1 MNGLL
6 FKNVKV
12 TLLKK
17 WVQLVA
23 TGIIIML
30 SSFIYTAM
38 SYAVI
43 SLERPTMQY
52 LKAHLQEDFSLDMLS
67 VITSSELLEL
77 GKEGAIPPGI
87 FTLGDLNKYDRALFD
102 SLIACRI
109 ESIRSA
115 YPGLDL
121 EMRELKHLFFQ
132 HSGREHRGMLIKDAR
147 RINLS
152 FIEKGRMPEKAKEIA
167 VSRIYAEKNNLE
179 IGDMLVIQGFN
190 CVITGYV
197 LLPDYTFPMFDHSFL
212 IDNAKQTLILVTES
226 TFKETRGRDIYRL
239 AGKFADDS
247 PRDLKTK
254 IIDDITFHPELDFIT
269 SAVLTENQVRSGAIF
284 DELKGGRVFSLGFSI
299 VIALIA
305 IVIVTL
311 LVHKIIE
318 AQRGQIGVLRSL
330 GYKRN
335 EIAFPL
341 VASITFIALVV
352 LFAGYLAGVALAG
365 PLKDL
370 YLDFYLLPSEPVSQ
384 DWFVFLTAIFLPL
397 LVFTSFSTVIIAKML
412 ASKPLDLL
420 NPCREEEVN
429 RLSRLAN
436 RVLKNVQ
443 PKPRFKYLYILKN
456 TTKFITFFIGI
467 MLSTLLV
474 LMSFMMSGLVERM
487 TTAALEKSSYR
498 YQSYF
503 DLTGGLPEV
512 TGEQEKFLSYPD
524 ATFNA
529 ATFTAFGIEGDNRM
543 FNLFDPE
550 GENITEKIE
559 TGAVVTKSLA
569 IKQNIITGDRL
580 EVNISNRAYPVKVE
594 GVTGDY
600 SADRIYFEI
609 ETLSNMISGGEDPG
623 LFSGVFSMQKP
634 PAETYPVIMDKSAI
648 ADQARLMK
656 RFMDYAVGILIGVS
670 VLTAV
675 LILFV
680 LTAMTVEDNYYNI
693 SLLKVIGYL
702 KREVNSMILDSYL
715 VYAVL
720 SFIISIPVALVF
732 LDWMMDFFI
741 VNYDLVFPLEFRPV
755 HIFIALAILLIV
767 FFAGTWNAKKKIER
781 ISLQE
786 ILKTYQE

>member
-1 MNGLL
+1 MKGLL

-38 SYAVI
+38 SYAVT
-43 SLERPTMQY
+43 SLERPTIKY
-52 LKAHLQEDFSLDMLS
+52 LEAYVQEDFSIEMLS
-67 VITSSELLEL
+67 VITSSELLEH
-77 GKEGAIPPGI
+77 GKNGAIPPEI
-87 FTLGDLNKYDRALFD
+87 FTLSDLNKYDRALFD
-102 SLIACRI
+102 RLIAGRI
-109 ESIRSA
+109 ESIRSV
-115 YPGLDL
+115 YPYLDL
-121 EMRELKHLFFQ
+121 EMRELKHSFFE
-132 HSGREHRGMLIKDAR
+132 HSGREQRGMLVKDAE

-152 FIEKGRMPEKAKEIA
+152 FIEKGKMPEKAGEIA
-167 VSRIYAEKNNLE
+167 VSKIYARKNNLE
-179 IGDMLVIQGFN
+179 IGDTLAIQGFN

-212 IDNAKQTLILVTES
+212 IDNARQTLILATDS
-226 TFKETRGRDIYRL
+226 TFKEIRGQDIYRL
-239 AGKFADDS
+239 AGKFEDES
-247 PRDLKTK
+247 PQNFKVNM
-254 IIDDITFHPELDFIT
+254 IDNIGFHPDLEFIMST
-269 SAVLTENQVRSGAIF
+269 VLTENQMRSGAIF

-311 LVHKIIE
+311 LVHKIIN

-330 GYKRN
+330 GYQSN
-335 EIAFPL
+335 SIAFPL
-341 VASITFIALVV
+341 IVSITFIALLMLV
-352 LFAGYLAGVALAG
+352 AGYLAGVALAG

-384 DWFVFLTAIFLPL
+384 HWFVFLTSIFLPL
-397 LVFTSFSTVIIAKML
+397 LVFASFSAVIIAKML

-420 NPCREEEVN
+420 NPNREEEVN
-429 RLSRLAN
+429 RLTRLAN
-436 RVLKNVQ
+436 MVLKNVK

-456 TTKFITFFIGI
+456 TTKFVAFFIGI
-467 MLSTLLV
+467 MLSTILI
-474 LMSFMMSGLVERM
+474 LMSFMMNGLVERM

-503 DLTGGLPEV
+503 DITRGLPEV
-512 TGEQEKFLSYPD
+512 TEGQERFLSYPD
-524 ATFNA
+524 ATFES
-529 ATFTAFGIEGDNRM
+529 ATFTAFGIKGDNRM

-559 TGAVVTKSLA
+559 TGVVVTNSLA
-569 IKQNIITGDRL
+569 IKQRIIPGDVL
-580 EVNISNRAYPVKVE
+580 EVKIANRTYPVRVE
-594 GVTGDY
+594 GVADDY
-600 SADRIYFEI
+600 SSDIIYFEI
-609 ETLSNMISGGEDPG
+609 ETLSNMISDGEDPSI
-623 LFSGVFSMQKP
+623 FSGVFSMQEP
-634 PAETYPVIMDKSAI
+634 LAEFYPVVMDKSAI

-680 LTAMTVEDNYYNI
+680 LTSMTVEDNYYNI
-693 SLLKVIGYL
+693 SLLKVMGYL
-702 KREVNSMILDSYL
+702 KSEVNSMILDSYL
-715 VYAVL
+715 VYTVF
-720 SFIISIPVALVF
+720 SFIISIPFALVF

-741 VNYDLVFPLEFRPV
+741 VNYDLVFPLEFRLI
-755 HIFIALAILLIV
+755 HLFIALAILLIV
-767 FFAGTWNAKKKIER
+767 FFAGTWNAKKKIEK
-781 ISLQE
+781 IALQE
-786 ILKTYQE
+786 ILKVYQE